1 MDIKVNL
8 QGSNITKEEIEAKKA
23 EAGKALDRL
32 WSGKEDMTGWVK
44 APLNQ
49 NKEELDYLLNV
60 ADIVKQE
67 AQLMIVIGIGGSYM
81 GAKAAIEALVP
92 GSGINANAAGAAA
105 PVDGIDVRFA
115 GINFCSAYHKQL
127 MAEAAR
133 KETVLCVI
141 SKSGNTLEIKA
152 AFDIFKSFLEKK
164 YGSKEAAAKRIIT
177 ITDKESGAL
186 RAETT
191 REGYV
196 SMEIPRDIG
205 GRYSAMTAAGL
216 FPMAV
221 AGIDVRALIEGEKAM
236 ANSPDWDKDGTD
248 YAITRYLMLEKGKN
262 IETMVFFDCRLHY
275 LGEWL
280 KQLYGESEGKDG
292 KGLYPASLDFS
303 TDLHS
308 MGQFLQQGSPVFF
321 ETAVLVDE
329 YDDELEIPQ
338 GDLAGKTLE
347 DLNRAAVAGVIT
359 AHRNA
364 GNSVIEIHMPTLD
377 AYYYGQLLYFFQT
390 TCAVTAMLMGVTP
403 FDQPGVEEY
412 KKEMRKE
419 LEKK

>member
-8 QGSNITKEEIEAKKA
+8 QGTDIDRKEIDAKKA
-23 EAGKALDRL
+23 DVGRALDRL
-32 WSGKEDMTGWVK
+32 WSGKEDMTGWVQ
-44 APLNQ
+44 APLQQ
-49 NKEELDYLLNV
+49 NKEDLDYLLNV
-60 ADIVKQE
+60 ADMVKQE
-67 AQLMIVIGIGGSYM
+67 AELMIVIGIGGSYM

-92 GSGINANAAGAAA
+92 GDPAARG
-105 PVDGIDVRFA
+105 DGIDVRFA
-115 GINFCSAYHKQL
+115 GINFCSSYHKQL

-152 AFDIFKSFLEKK
+152 AFDIFKAFMEEK

-177 ITDKESGAL
+177 ITDKETGAL
-186 RAETT
+186 RAETIK
-191 REGYV
+191 EGYV

-221 AGIDVRALIEGEKAM
+221 AGIDVRVFIEGHRVM
-236 ANSPDWDKDGTD
+236 ATSPDWDKKGTD
-248 YAITRYLMLEKGKN
+248 YAIARYLMLEQGKH
-262 IETMVFFDCRLHY
+262 IETIEFFDCRLHY
-275 LGEWL
+275 LGEWM
-280 KQLYGESEGKDG
+280 KQLYGESEGKEG
-292 KGLYPASLDFS
+292 KGLYPATLDFS

-308 MGQFLQQGSPVFF
+308 MGQFLQEGSRIFF
-321 ETAVLVDE
+321 ETAVLIDE
-329 YDDELEIPQ
+329 YDDELEIPR

-347 DLNRAAVAGVIT
+347 DLNRAATAGVIT

-364 GNSVIEIHMPTLD
+364 GNPVIEIHLPKLD
-377 AYYYGQLLYFFQT
+377 AYYYGQLLYFLET
-390 TCAVTAMLMGVTP
+390 TCAVTAMLMGVEP
-403 FDQPGVEEY
+403 FNQPGVEEY

-419 LEKK
+419 LEKNPC